1 MIDRTVTYRL
11 IGAGIMVL
19 SAAIILPLILD
30 GERPAELDAQV
41 QVTTPPA
48 FPVVDI
54 APVQPVDSLPV
65 EQLVGE
71 EKAAE
76 DIRLIPV
83 PQSAKDVASIS
94 KAESTVSAKSEAKSE
109 VKPETK
115 PEVKAPVEKATPAEI
130 ADRWAL
136 QIATFKGKDNAVR
149 LVEKLKGANYDAY
162 SLTTNSLY
170 KVYVGRE
177 FKRETS
183 EKMRDDIKK
192 KFNLNG
198 IVVKYSVN

>member
-19 SAAIILPLILD
+19 SAAILLPLILD
-30 GERPAELDAQV
+30 GERPAELDVQV

-54 APVQPVDSLPV
+54 APVQSVDALPI
-65 EQLVGE
+65 EQSVGE
-71 EKAAE
+71 DTNAD

-83 PQSAKDVASIS
+83 PKSAQDVSEIS
-94 KAESTVSAKSEAKSE
+94 NTESTTS
-109 VKPETK
+109 VKPEIKEDAKTPVKEPVKK
-115 PEVKAPVEKATPAEI
+115 PTPVPA

-136 QIATFKGKDNAVR
+136 QIATFKSKENAVR
-149 LVEKLKGANYDAY
+149 LVEKLKSANYDAY

-170 KVYVGRE
+170 KVYVGPE
-177 FKRETS
+177 FKRDTS
-183 EKMRDDIKK
+183 EKMREEIKK

>member
-30 GERPAELDAQV
+30 GERPAELDVQV
-41 QVTTPPA
+41 QVTTPPV
-48 FPVVDI
+48 FPVVEV
-54 APVQPVDSLPV
+54 ATVQPVDSLPI
-65 EQLVGE
+65 EQSVGND
-71 EKAAE
+71 KAVE

-83 PQSAKDVASIS
+83 PQSAKDVSSIS
-94 KAESTVSAKSEAKSE
+94 KVESTVSAKTESKLE
-109 VKPETK
+109 VTE
-115 PEVKAPVEKATPAEI
+115 PVEKSASVQV
-130 ADRWAL
+130 ADRWVL
-136 QIATFKGKDNAVR
+136 QIATFKSKDNAVR
-149 LVEKLKGANYDAY
+149 LVDKLKGGNYDAY

-170 KVYVGRE
+170 KVYVGPE

-183 EKMRDDIKK
+183 EKMREEIKE
-192 KFNLNG
+192 KFSLNG

>member
-19 SAAIILPLILD
+19 SAAILLPLILD
-30 GERPAELDAQV
+30 GERPSELDVQV

-48 FPVVDI
+48 FSVVDI
-54 APVQPVDSLPV
+54 APVQSVDALPI
-65 EQLVGE
+65 EQSVGE
-71 EKAAE
+71 DTNAD

-83 PQSAKDVASIS
+83 PKSAQDVSEIS
-94 KAESTVSAKSEAKSE
+94 NTESTVSAKPEIKEE
-109 VKPETK
+109 VKEPVKK
-115 PEVKAPVEKATPAEI
+115 PTPVPAT
-130 ADRWAL
+130 DRWAL
-136 QIATFKGKDNAVR
+136 QIATFKSKENSVR
-149 LVEKLKGANYDAY
+149 LVEKLKSANYDAY

-170 KVYVGRE
+170 KVYVGPE

-183 EKMRDDIKK
+183 EKMREEIKK

>member
-1 MIDRTVTYRL
+1 MIDRTITYRL

-30 GERPAELDAQV
+30 GERPAELDVQV

-48 FPVVDI
+48 FPIVEI
-54 APVQPVDSLPV
+54 APVQSVDNLPI
-65 EQLVGE
+65 EQSIGE
-71 EKAAE
+71 DRAAE

-83 PQSAKDVASIS
+83 PQSANDVSSIS
-94 KAESTVSAKSEAKSE
+94 GVESTVSAKPE
-109 VKPETK
+109 VKPEAK
-115 PEVKAPVEKATPAEI
+115 PAAEKEPVKKSAPVQV

-136 QIATFKGKDNAVR
+136 QIATFKSKENAVR

-170 KVYVGRE
+170 KVYVGPE

-183 EKMRDDIKK
+183 EKMRDEIKK

>member
-1 MIDRTVTYRL
+1 MIDRTITYRL

-30 GERPAELDAQV
+30 GERPAELDVQV

-48 FPVVDI
+48 FPIVEI
-54 APVQPVDSLPV
+54 APVQSVDSLPV
-65 EQLVGE
+65 EQSIGE
-71 EKAAE
+71 DKPAE

-83 PQSAKDVASIS
+83 PQSAKDVSSIS
-94 KAESTVSAKSEAKSE
+94 SVEPTVSAKLEAKPE
-109 VKPETK
+109 AKPAVKE
-115 PEVKAPVEKATPAEI
+115 PVEKTAPI
-130 ADRWAL
+130 QVADRWVL
-136 QIATFKGKDNAVR
+136 QIATFKSKENAVR

-170 KVYVGRE
+170 KVYVGPE

-183 EKMRDDIKK
+183 EKMREEIKK
-192 KFNLNG
+192 KFSLNG

>member
-1 MIDRTVTYRL
+1 MIDRTITYRL

-30 GERPAELDAQV
+30 GERPAELDVQV

-48 FPVVDI
+48 FPIVEIASVQSVDN
-54 APVQPVDSLPV
+54 LPI
-65 EQLVGE
+65 EQSIGE
-71 EKAAE
+71 DRAAE

-83 PQSAKDVASIS
+83 PQSANDVSSIS
-94 KAESTVSAKSEAKSE
+94 GVESTVSAKPEAKPE
-109 VKPETK
+109 AKPAVEK
-115 PEVKAPVEKATPAEI
+115 EPVEKSAPVQV
-130 ADRWAL
+130 ADRWVL
-136 QIATFKGKDNAVR
+136 QIATFKSKENAVR

-170 KVYVGRE
+170 KVYVGPE

-183 EKMRDDIKK
+183 EKMREEIKK

>member
-1 MIDRTVTYRL
+1 MIDRTITYRL

-30 GERPAELDAQV
+30 GERPAELDVQV

-48 FPVVDI
+48 FPIVEI
-54 APVQPVDSLPV
+54 APVQSVDSLPV
-65 EQLVGE
+65 EQSIGE
-71 EKAAE
+71 DKSAE

-83 PQSAKDVASIS
+83 PQSAKDVSSIS
-94 KAESTVSAKSEAKSE
+94 SVEPTVSAKLEAKPE
-109 VKPETK
+109 AKPAVKE
-115 PEVKAPVEKATPAEI
+115 PVEKTAPI
-130 ADRWAL
+130 QVADRWVL
-136 QIATFKGKDNAVR
+136 QIATFKSKENAVR

-170 KVYVGRE
+170 KVYVGPE

-183 EKMRDDIKK
+183 EKMREEIKK
-192 KFNLNG
+192 KFSLNG

>member
-30 GERPAELDAQV
+30 GERPAELDVKV
-41 QVTTPPA
+41 QVTTPPT
-48 FPVVDI
+48 FPVVKI
-54 APVQPVDSLPV
+54 APVQSVDSLPV
-65 EQLVGE
+65 EQSISE
-71 EKAAE
+71 ERAAE

-83 PQSAKDVASIS
+83 PQSAKDVSSIG
-94 KAESTVSAKSEAKSE
+94 KTESTVSAKSEAKPI
-109 VKPETK
+109 VKE
-115 PEVKAPVEKATPAEI
+115 PVEKTASVPV
-130 ADRWAL
+130 ADRWVL
-136 QIATFKGKDNAVR
+136 QIATFKSKENSVR
-149 LVEKLKGANYDAY
+149 LVEKLKGSNYDAY

-170 KVYVGRE
+170 KVYVGPE

-183 EKMRDDIKK
+183 EKMREEIKK
-192 KFNLNG
+192 KFSLNG

>member
-1 MIDRTVTYRL
+1 MIDRTITYRL

-30 GERPAELDAQV
+30 GERPAELDVQV

-48 FPVVDI
+48 FPIVEI
-54 APVQPVDSLPV
+54 APVQSVDSLPV
-65 EQLVGE
+65 EQSIGE
-71 EKAAE
+71 DKPAE

-83 PQSAKDVASIS
+83 PQTAKDVSSIS
-94 KAESTVSAKSEAKSE
+94 SVEPTVSAKLEAKPE
-109 VKPETK
+109 AAVKE
-115 PEVKAPVEKATPAEI
+115 PVEKTAPI
-130 ADRWAL
+130 QVADRWVL
-136 QIATFKGKDNAVR
+136 QIATFKSKENAVR

-170 KVYVGRE
+170 KVYVGPE

-183 EKMRDDIKK
+183 EKMREEIKK
-192 KFNLNG
+192 KFSLNG

>member
-1 MIDRTVTYRL
+1 MIDRTITYRL

-30 GERPAELDAQV
+30 GERPAELDVQV

-48 FPVVDI
+48 FPIVEI
-54 APVQPVDSLPV
+54 APVQSVDSLPV
-65 EQLVGE
+65 EQSIGE
-71 EKAAE
+71 DKPAE

-83 PQSAKDVASIS
+83 PQSAKDVSSIS
-94 KAESTVSAKSEAKSE
+94 SVEPTVSAKLEAKPE
-109 VKPETK
+109 AKPAVKE
-115 PEVKAPVEKATPAEI
+115 PVEKTAPI
-130 ADRWAL
+130 QVADRWVL
-136 QIATFKGKDNAVR
+136 QIATFKSKENAVR
-149 LVEKLKGANYDAY
+149 LVEKLKGENYDAY

-170 KVYVGRE
+170 KVYVGPE

-183 EKMRDDIKK
+183 EKMREEIKK
-192 KFNLNG
+192 KFSLNG

>member
-19 SAAIILPLILD
+19 SAAIVLPLILD
-30 GERPAELDAQV
+30 GERPAELDVQV

-48 FPVVDI
+48 FPVVEI
-54 APVQPVDSLPV
+54 APVQSVDSLPI
-65 EQLVGE
+65 EKSVGE
-71 EKAAE
+71 DKAAS

-83 PQSAKDVASIS
+83 PQSAKDVSEIS
-94 KAESTVSAKSEAKSE
+94 KAESTVSAKSDA
-109 VKPETK
+109 KPEPK
-115 PEVKAPVEKATPAEI
+115 PVAKEPAEKTTPAPVAE
-130 ADRWAL
+130 RWTL
-136 QIATFKGKDNAVR
+136 QIATFKSKDNSVR
-149 LVEKLKGANYDAY
+149 LVDKLKGANYDAY

-170 KVYVGRE
+170 KVYVGPE

-183 EKMRDDIKK
+183 EKMRDEIKK
-192 KFNLNG
+192 KFSLNG